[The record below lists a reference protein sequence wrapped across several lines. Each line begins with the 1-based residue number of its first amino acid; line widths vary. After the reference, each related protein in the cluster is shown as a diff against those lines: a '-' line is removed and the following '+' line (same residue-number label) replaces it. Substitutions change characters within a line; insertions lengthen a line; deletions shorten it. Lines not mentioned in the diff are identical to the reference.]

1 MSSIRQPV
9 QPVNWSGRSSTAGTP
24 MNVALQNVLSTSF
37 SSSATSSDAEFSASR
52 LCVASN

>member
-52 LCVASN
+52 LCAASN